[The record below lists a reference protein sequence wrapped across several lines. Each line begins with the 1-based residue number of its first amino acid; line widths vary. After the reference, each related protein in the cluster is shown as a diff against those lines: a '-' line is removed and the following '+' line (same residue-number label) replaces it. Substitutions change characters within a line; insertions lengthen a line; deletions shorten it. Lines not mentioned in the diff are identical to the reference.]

1 MMFSNNLKI
10 FKEKIITF
18 IIIIYILSFF
28 FENYYKFQFQFLRF
42 SIVEIIYIFL
52 IFLTILI
59 YRLEFIKFIF
69 RLDKKNIFE
78 LIIFSVLI
86 LKTIK
91 YIINLQNYYNLYELI
106 IWMYMISIYLTFKF
120 YLLKNKNLIYWLEN
134 SFIAVSLII
143 SLHVIYS
150 FIIYKLGYES
160 STLWAIRDKTY
171 YPYFGTTLI
180 NFKSLLFNSNHA
192 AYLLAPGLMLLFL
205 RFKNNLI
212 LAMLFI
218 FFLIVFYLIK
228 SKFLINFFSILII
241 YTVLKNLNLNNI
253 KLNKFLL
260 LTSIISLSI
269 FYFFITHFII
279 IEKEI
284 LDLSNFE
291 LFKQYYYTDFSI
303 SLNNHDIYGSLFLK
317 LKFTAIEIA
326 KSFNYIFFNSNNFY
340 NHEIVLKNFDFNHDP
355 HSDYFSALANY
366 GILGFSL
373 LIILPIYI
381 IIDYIKHFDQK
392 EFEKISFLYFLIIVR
407 FFIQS
412 TVTDFLHYQFI
423 WIIFSM
429 YKFNRNFRKN
439 NN

>member
-1 MMFSNNLKI
+1 MFSNILKI
-10 FKEKIITF
+10 IKEKIITF
-18 IIIIYILSFF
+18 TIVIFILSFF
-28 FENYYKFQFQFLRF
+28 FENYYKFQFHFLRF

-59 YRLEFIKFIF
+59 YRLEFIKSIF
-69 RLDKKNIFE
+69 RLDKRNIFE

-91 YIINLQNYYNLYELI
+91 YVINLQNFYNLYELL
-106 IWMYMISIYLTFKF
+106 IWIYMISIYLTFKF
-120 YLLKNKNLIYWLEN
+120 YLLNNKNLIYLVEN
-134 SFIAVSLII
+134 SFITVSIII
-143 SLHVIYS
+143 SLHVIFS

-160 STLWAIRDKTY
+160 STLWVIRDTAY

-180 NFKSLLFNSNHA
+180 NFKSILFNSNHA
-192 AYLLAPGLMLLFL
+192 AYLLAPGLMMLFL

-212 LAMLFI
+212 LLMLFI

-241 YTVLKNLNLNNI
+241 YAGLKNLNLNNI

-260 LTSIISLSI
+260 LISIISLSI

-317 LKFTAIEIA
+317 LKLTAIEIA
-326 KSFNYIFFNSNNFY
+326 KDFNYIFFNSNNFY
-340 NHEIVLKNFDFNHDP
+340 NHEIVLKNFDLNHDP
-355 HSDYFSALANY
+355 HSDYFGALANY

-373 LIILPIYI
+373 LIIMPIYI
-381 IIDYIKHFDQK
+381 IINYIKYFDQK
-392 EFEKISFLYFLIIVR
+392 EFEKISFMYFLIIVM

-412 TVTDFLHYQFI
+412 TVTDILHYQFI

-429 YKFNRNFRKN
+429 YQFNRGFRN
-439 NN
+439 NNN